1 MYVHEQLTMNA
12 FQLLNKTMFTFSGR
26 IVSCDEQPRKLIYM
40 KTTKNVMGINV
51 V

>member
-26 IVSCDEQPRKLIYM
+26 IVSCDEQPRKLIYLYENNQ
-40 KTTKNVMGINV
+40 KCDRN
-51 V
+51 